1 MANKANQPFTPKNS
15 TQSAC
20 VYAVQVGYSESE
32 PDEPGSDTPAAAA
45 AAAASKKRSKGGS
58 SSGGSG
64 KRQRHPAVAC
74 EKHKYEVAAG
84 GAVREVHG
92 HMLGPEEADLIES
105 DDSDKVREGLGVQ
118 VMQVSGYAGFRVHM
132 GFRV

>member
-1 MANKANQPFTPKNS
+1 MADKANKPFTPKNS
-15 TQSAC
+15 TQTAC

-32 PDEPGSDTPAAAA
+32 SDEPGSDTPAAA

-58 SSGGSG
+58 SSSGSG
-64 KRQRHPAVAC
+64 KRQRHPADAS
-74 EKHKYEVAAG
+74 EKHTYEVAAG

-105 DDSDKVREGLGVQ
+105 DDSDKVREGLGV
-118 VMQVSGYAGFRVHM
+118 
-132 GFRV
+132 